1 MIENLL
7 LGIEHAITWQA
18 LLCLLIGVT
27 WGIIG
32 GAIPGITGSI
42 ATALL
47 LPFTWSMD
55 PAVALMMLAGVYVG
69 AEYGGSIPAILIG
82 APGTSAAAATVMD
95 GYNMHKQGHTGKA
108 LGTSL
113 ITGTIGGFF
122 SVFVLILVAV
132 PLAKVALAFGPP
144 EYLALSIFALTVVAS
159 LVAKNLLKG
168 IISAIFGLSLAV
180 IGMDPFTAEQR
191 FTNGSPDLIT
201 GLELIPVLIG
211 LFAVSELLA
220 MSKEYTKQK
229 KTNVSG
235 VSTKFPTF
243 KELKE
248 SFRATAIGS
257 VIGTFF
263 GIMPGVGGSV
273 GSWVAY
279 NEAKRWSKNKDAFG
293 KGSIEGIAA
302 PEAANNAVTGGA
314 MVPLLALGIP
324 GSNTTAVMIGALI
337 IHGVVP
343 GPLMFEQHPE
353 IPYGLFIGLLIAQ
366 IFMLVVGYFVIKP
379 AIKVSNV
386 STPVLLA
393 VIFPLVFVGSY
404 SINNSIFDV
413 GVVLLFGAIGYIMN
427 RYGFSPPATV
437 LGFVLGGF
445 IETNLRRGLAMSSG
459 DYLIFF
465 ERPISLILLILA
477 VFSLAAPFVQDKLMA
492 RYDKKNSEQPSNSI
506 KG

>member
-7 LGIEHAITWQA
+7 LGIEHALTWQA
-18 LLCLLIGVT
+18 LLLLLIGVT

-47 LPFTWSMD
+47 LPFTWAMD

-82 APGTSAAAATVMD
+82 TPGTSAAAATVMD
-95 GYNMHKQGHTGKA
+95 GFMMHKQGKTGKA

-113 ITGTIGGFF
+113 ITGTIGGMF
-122 SVFVLILVAV
+122 SVVVLILVAV
-132 PLAKVALAFGPP
+132 PLAKIALVFGPP
-144 EYLALSIFALTVVAS
+144 EYFALAVFALTVVAS
-159 LVAKNLLKG
+159 LVSKNLVKG
-168 IISAIFGLSLAV
+168 LISALFGLFLACV
-180 IGMDPFTAEQR
+180 GLDPFTGEQR
-191 FTNGSPDLIT
+191 FTGGRPELIN

-220 MSKEYTKQK
+220 MAKNSAQKNMTK
-229 KTNVSG
+229 TSG
-235 VSTKFPTF
+235 IATKFPTLR
-243 KELKE
+243 ELRE
-248 SFRATAIGS
+248 SLKATAIGS
-257 VIGTFF
+257 VLGTFI
-263 GIMPGVGGSV
+263 GIMPGIGGSV
-273 GSWVAY
+273 GSWIAY

-302 PEAANNAVTGGA
+302 PESANNAVTGGA

-353 IPYGLFIGLLIAQ
+353 IPYGLFVSLIIAQ
-366 IFMLVVGYFVIKP
+366 FFMLIVGYFVIKP
-379 AIKVSNV
+379 AIKISNV

-393 VIFPLVFVGSY
+393 VIFPLVFVGAY
-404 SINNSIFDV
+404 SINNDIFDV
-413 GVVLLFGAIGYIMN
+413 AIVILFGIIGYIMI
-427 RYGFSPPATV
+427 RYGFSPPAAV
-437 LGFVLGGF
+437 LGFILGGYV
-445 IETNLRRGLAMSSG
+445 ETNFRRGLAMSNG
-459 DYLIFF
+459 DYLIFL

-477 VFSLAAPFVQDKLMA
+477 IFSLTAPIIQERWMEK
-492 RYDKKNSEQPSNSI
+492 YKKNNESGQPPAAV
-506 KG
+506 